1 MQYGASM
8 SATFTAPAVM
18 MPTQHLMLD
27 VISVN
32 CTDPLMR
39 PTMRHYPK
47 LLSAAVIATLILVAV
62 TAAAIAGPFEDA
74 KAAYDKDDYP
84 TALRLF
90 RSLAEQGDLAQ
101 QRLGLMYE
109 RGLSVPQDY
118 AEAARWYRRA
128 ADQGFASAQWTL
140 SSMYATGS
148 GVPKDYVQAH
158 MWCNVSAAQGF
169 EPATYC
175 RADLERAMTPEQV
188 AEAQKLARDWKP
200 KPER

>member
-1 MQYGASM
+1 
-8 SATFTAPAVM
+8 
-18 MPTQHLMLD
+18 

-32 CTDPLMR
+32 CADPLMR
-39 PTMRHYPK
+39 PTMRHNQK
-47 LLSAAVIATLILVAV
+47 LLSAAVIASLILVAV
-62 TAAAIAGPFEDA
+62 TAAAVAGPFEDA

-90 RSLAEQGDLAQ
+90 RSLAEQGDALAQ

-128 ADQGFASAQWTL
+128 ADQGFASAQWML

-169 EPATYC
+169 GAATYC

-188 AEAQKLARDWKP
+188 AEAQKLARNWKP